1 MLLSRRADEPL
12 YQQVIN
18 RISSGIDSGALSPGD
33 RLPSLRRLS
42 DQLGVSIPTVR
53 QAYIELERLGRVRA
67 RPQSGFYV
75 QARNHMPLRRET
87 CGDAAPVEVSRLTLI
102 DQVYEA
108 IHKPDVLPLGI
119 ANPSMALPPAKAL
132 HRTMKR
138 VMARAE
144 RRSLSYAP
152 TEGVLNLRRQI
163 AFRFMDLGVSVD
175 PEEIVITNGAQEAL
189 ALALQNV
196 CKPGDVVAVE
206 SPTYHGMFELIES
219 MGMLVVE
226 IETCPEE
233 GVCLKSL
240 RKALDNHP
248 IKAFMVASSLNNP
261 LGSAMTEAH
270 RKSMVELLIDR
281 DVALIED
288 DVYGDLLYDGT
299 RPVPARFLAEGG
311 RIMTAGSFSKTSAP
325 GYRIGWLMA
334 GDARHDIRRLKRSV
348 SCSSGLL
355 QQLTLA
361 EFLATGDYDRHLKRL
376 RTALKNNAEKM
387 TDSVLRHFPK
397 GTRVSQPV
405 GGSVLWIE
413 MPDAADSQRVF
424 HDALSEKI
432 SVAPGLMFAPTDRYR
447 HFVRLSYGHPWS
459 KLLEDGIG
467 QLGQVVARNRR

>member
-1 MLLSRRADEPL
+1 MLLSRQADEPL

-18 RISSGIDSGALSPGD
+18 RIASGIDSGALSPGD

-75 QARNHMPLRRET
+75 QARNHMPLRREN

-189 ALALQNV
+189 ALV
-196 CKPGDVVAVE
+196 
-206 SPTYHGMFELIES
+206 
-219 MGMLVVE
+219 
-226 IETCPEE
+226 
-233 GVCLKSL
+233 
-240 RKALDNHP
+240 
-248 IKAFMVASSLNNP
+248 
-261 LGSAMTEAH
+261 
-270 RKSMVELLIDR
+270 
-281 DVALIED
+281 
-288 DVYGDLLYDGT
+288 
-299 RPVPARFLAEGG
+299 
-311 RIMTAGSFSKTSAP
+311 SF
-325 GYRIGWLMA
+325 
-334 GDARHDIRRLKRSV
+334 
-348 SCSSGLL
+348 
-355 QQLTLA
+355 
-361 EFLATGDYDRHLKRL
+361 
-376 RTALKNNAEKM
+376 
-387 TDSVLRHFPK
+387 
-397 GTRVSQPV
+397 
-405 GGSVLWIE
+405 
-413 MPDAADSQRVF
+413 
-424 HDALSEKI
+424 
-432 SVAPGLMFAPTDRYR
+432 
-447 HFVRLSYGHPWS
+447 
-459 KLLEDGIG
+459 LLEDEPEDPW
-467 QLGQVVARNRR
+467 LLARAEALRGAEEE